1 MAKKFQFGDTNID
14 VPDFNF
20 QGTKKLLFAV
30 IVLVLG
36 SSSFYTVD
44 ANENG
49 VVLRLGQYSHTSMPG
64 LHFMIPFVDS
74 VEKVKVDYQFKQE
87 YGYKTLKSGVKTTYS
102 KRDYS
107 FQSWMLTGDLNIAKV
122 QWTVQY
128 KIKDAKDFLFNVRD
142 VENTISNVSEAS
154 MRLMIGDRSFSEVI
168 QSERVAIAS
177 KAREYMQEV
186 LDGYGAGISIQMVQL
201 QGVTPPEPVAD
212 SFNEVNRAKQEQ
224 ETMINDARKAFNK
237 EIYRAE
243 GEALKLIKEAEGYAI
258 ERVNNAK
265 GDVALFSSILKE
277 YIKAPKITKDR
288 YYIETMEKVLSRI
301 EDKVVVDS
309 KLESILPLLNLDK
322 GGKK

>member
-1 MAKKFQFGDTNID
+1 MAKKIQFGDTSID

-20 QGTKKLLFAV
+20 QGTKRLIFSV
-30 IVLVLG
+30 IFLVLA
-36 SSSFYTVD
+36 SSSFYTID

-49 VVLRLGQYSHTSMPG
+49 VVLRLGKYSHTSMPG

-74 VEKVKVDYQFKQE
+74 VEKVKVDYQYKQE
-87 YGYKTLKSGVKTTYS
+87 FGYKTLKSGVKTTYS
-102 KRDYS
+102 KRDFSY
-107 FQSWMLTGDLNIAKV
+107 QSWMLTGDLNIAKV

-128 KIKDAKDFLFNVRD
+128 KIKDAADFLFNVRD
-142 VENTISNVSEAS
+142 VENTISNVSEAA

-168 QSERVAIAS
+168 QSERIAIAS
-177 KAREYMQEV
+177 QAKEYMQEI
-186 LDGYGAGISIQMVQL
+186 LDEYGTGVSIQMVQL

-237 EIYRAE
+237 EIYKAE

-265 GDVALFSSILKE
+265 GDVALFASILKE
-277 YIKAPKITKDR
+277 YNKAPQITKDR
-288 YYIETMEKVLSRI
+288 YYIETMEKVLSKI
-301 EDKVVVDS
+301 NDKVIVDS
-309 KLESILPLLNLDK
+309 KLESVLPLLNLDK
-322 GGKK
+322 GTKK

>member
-20 QGTKKLLFAV
+20 QGTKKLLLAV

-49 VVLRLGQYSHTSMPG
+49 VVLRFGKYSHTSMPG
-64 LHFMIPFVDS
+64 LHFMVPFVDS
-74 VEKVKVDYQFKQE
+74 VEKVKVDYQYKQE
-87 YGYKTLKSGVKTTYS
+87 FGYKTLQSGVKTTYS
-102 KRDYS
+102 KRDFSY
-107 FQSWMLTGDLNIAKV
+107 QSWMLTGDLNIAKV

-142 VENTISNVSEAS
+142 VENTISNVSEAA

-177 KAREYMQEV
+177 KAKGYMQEV

-237 EIYRAE
+237 EIYKAE

-277 YIKAPKITKDR
+277 YKKAPKITKDR
-288 YYIETMEKVLSRI
+288 YYIETNFSLVLTS
-301 EDKVVVDS
+301 
-309 KLESILPLLNLDK
+309 N
-322 GGKK
+322 

>member
-20 QGTKKLLFAV
+20 QGTKRLLLAV
-30 IVLVLG
+30 VVLVLG
-36 SSSFYTVD
+36 SSSFYTID

-49 VVLRLGQYSHTSMPG
+49 VVLRLGEYSHTSMPG

-74 VEKVKVDYQFKQE
+74 VEKVKVDYQYKQE
-87 YGYKTLKSGVKTTYS
+87 FGYKTLKSGVKTTYS
-102 KRDYS
+102 KRDFS
-107 FQSWMLTGDLNIAKV
+107 HQSWMLTGDLNIAKV

-142 VENTISNVSEAS
+142 VENTISNVSEAA

-177 KAREYMQEV
+177 KAKSYMQEV
-186 LDGYGAGISIQMVQL
+186 LDSYGAGISIQMVQL

-237 EIYRAE
+237 EIYKAE
-243 GEALKLIKEAEGYAI
+243 GEALKLVKEAEGYAI

-277 YIKAPKITKDR
+277 YKKAPKITKDR
-288 YYIETMEKVLSRI
+288 YYIETMQRVLSRI

-309 KLESILPLLNLDK
+309 KLESILPLLNLDS